1 MGIAGLLMVAFIL
14 DLAIK
19 MPFGGLSKVVDVL
32 AILSC
37 GLIVYLGWDSYREL
51 R

>member
-1 MGIAGLLMVAFIL
+1 MGLAGLMMLAFIL

-19 MPFGGLSKVVDVL
+19 KPFGGLSTTVDVL
-32 AILSC
+32 AIISC
-37 GLIVYLGWDSYREL
+37 ALIVYLGWDSYREL